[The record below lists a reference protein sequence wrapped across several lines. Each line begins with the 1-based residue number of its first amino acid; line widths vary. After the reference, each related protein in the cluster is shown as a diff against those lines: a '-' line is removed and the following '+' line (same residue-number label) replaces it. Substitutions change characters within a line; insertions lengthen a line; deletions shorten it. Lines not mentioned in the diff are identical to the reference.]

1 MLLFLPDGTQIRPDA
16 VSSAVLRSDLAPIP
30 LTLEAEIR
38 TGEEEI
44 ENALAEGKVVH
55 TSTGDAMQIV
65 KSVLIRG
72 DNVQGDRL
80 MSGVRIT
87 ALLQSCLPLAYVR
100 SRAIIKEKASLAGIY
115 RSAGATIKGIVGD
128 FPVPRFYCY
137 VGETPTFH
145 VSKILQEEG
154 GAVRWKN
161 GRLRFFSLQD
171 MMSQDPIRVVP
182 NVGQDAVETGFLER
196 HTVPWFYSLDDT
208 GAFVFGNT
216 AKARKAMYSP
226 FKNVQHLRNMT
237 RCLVHKKTLKL
248 AYDARIAA
256 GDVIQ
261 TTDGERY
268 AVITAAHVFE
278 SGADEGQMQNA
289 YTRLWLGQVEE

>member
-1 MLLFLPDGTQIRPDA
+1 MLLFLPNGDQIRPDA

-38 TGEEEI
+38 TGEAEI
-44 ENALAEGKVVH
+44 EKALEEGKTIL
-55 TSTGDAMQIV
+55 TSTGDTMQIV
-65 KSVLIRG
+65 KSVLVRG
-72 DNVQGDRL
+72 DNVQSDRL
-80 MSGVRIT
+80 LSGVRIT

-128 FPVPRFYCY
+128 FPVDRFYCY

-145 VSKILQEEG
+145 VAKILQEEG
-154 GAVRWKN
+154 GSVRWKN
-161 GRLRFFSLQD
+161 GKLRFFSLKD
-171 MMSQDPIRVVP
+171 MMAQDPIRVIP
-182 NVGQDAVETGFLER
+182 DNGQDNVTTGFLER
-196 HTVPWFYSLDDT
+196 HTVPWFYSLDDS
-208 GAFVFGNT
+208 GGFVFGNRDM
-216 AKARKAMYSP
+216 ARKALFSP
-226 FKNVQHLRNMT
+226 FKNVQRLRNAT
-237 RCLVHKKTLKL
+237 RCLVHKKTMKI
-248 AYDARIAA
+248 AFDARIAA

-261 TTDGERY
+261 TTNGERY

-278 SGADEGQMQNA
+278 SGADEGQLQNA